1 MNYLSLSEKVTRT
14 GGRQF
19 TQKKMSG
26 SPDTENGK
34 GKKSFDW
41 TFVKGFAV
49 GVIIS
54 NINKIFVL
62 GALIGTISG
71 IYVEQNY
78 DQIPHVKT
86 EVNNVLKS
94 IQDAYE
100 KSRKKRKNN
109 DE

>member
-1 MNYLSLSEKVTRT
+1 
-14 GGRQF
+14 
-19 TQKKMSG
+19 MSK
-26 SPDTENGK
+26 SQDTDEGK

-41 TFVKGFAV
+41 TFVKGFAA

-86 EVNNVLKS
+86 EVNKVLKS
-94 IQDAYE
+94 IQDAYA
-100 KSRKKRKNN
+100 KSRKSRNNN